1 MFWADGVPPCVLA
14 AVCTGSPSCGTPSW
28 PDSEERLAVS
38 GRISTSDVSK
48 NLRSRCGVARGDA
61 GVKMA
66 RNEVR

>member
-1 MFWADGVPPCVLA
+1 MFWADAGPPGVLA
-14 AVCTGSPSCGTPSW
+14 AVCVSVSCGTPSA
-28 PDSEERLAVS
+28 DSELRLVAR